1 MKTLLPGS
9 ICGQGGGVFVTVM
22 LFDAVLLPTPFATV
36 TLTVYWPMAVKTG
49 AKVAPCIAPRKFA
62 GCTLHE

>member
-9 ICGQGGGVFVTVM
+9 SCGQGGDVFVTVM
-22 LFDAVLLPTPFATV
+22 LFEAVLLPMPFTTV
-36 TLTVYWPMAVKTG
+36 TLTVYWPTAVKSG
-49 AKVAPCIAPRKFA
+49 AKVAPCVAPWKFA